1 MRKANETNVSS
12 VKTKTGSNNNA
23 CIIAGSGE
31 ITFFL
36 NGSGDVVTEN
46 NGVYIVKF
54 SHDDTGKITDSITVT
69 DKITL
74 KKVTVVSG
82 AVVSAMEHDLKYGR
96 VDEPS
101 KDFCFSEAVMSKDTS
116 YSLYVFLFCICKKYI
131 RIL

>member
-12 VKTKTGSNNNA
+12 VKTITGSNNNA
-23 CIIAGSGE
+23 CIITGSGE

-36 NGSGDVVTEN
+36 NGYGDVVTEN

-96 VDEPS
+96 VDEP
-101 KDFCFSEAVMSKDTS
+101 KDFCFSEAIMSKDAN
-116 YSLYVFLFCICKKYI
+116 YYLFAFIFCVCKKYI

>member
-1 MRKANETNVSS
+1 MKKATETNVSS

-23 CIIAGSGE
+23 CIITGSGE

-69 DKITL
+69 DMTTL

-82 AVVSAMEHDLKYGR
+82 AVVSAMEHDLMYGR
-96 VDEPS
+96 VDEP
-101 KDFCFSEAVMSKDTS
+101 KDFCFSEAIMSKDAN
-116 YSLYVFLFCICKKYI
+116 YSLFAFLFCVCKKYI
-131 RIL
+131 SIL

>member
-23 CIIAGSGE
+23 CIITGSGE

-36 NGSGDVVTEN
+36 NGYGDVVTEN

-74 KKVTVVSG
+74 KSPNQETFIHFYSFNKSIILISLLIFSNRPYRSPVVF
-82 AVVSAMEHDLKYGR
+82 GR
-96 VDEPS
+96 LGFV
-101 KDFCFSEAVMSKDTS
+101 
-116 YSLYVFLFCICKKYI
+116 KK
-131 RIL
+131 RDNNS

>member
-1 MRKANETNVSS
+1 MKKADETNVSS

-23 CIIAGSGE
+23 CIITGGE

-69 DKITL
+69 DKATL
-74 KKVTVVSG
+74 KKVTIVSG

-96 VDEPS
+96 VDEP
-101 KDFCFSEAVMSKDTS
+101 KDFCFSEAIMSKDAN
-116 YSLYVFLFCICKKYI
+116 YSLFAFLFCVCKKYI